1 MMTRWACALFS
12 TPAPVRDFHGW
23 SKYDGNLLSSQD
35 DDKCG
40 YCKIITY
47 MFSILLLFMIMM
59 RVTTTILKM
68 IVMLGCCKLIVWV
81 SQDYDMQVFNI
92 IVDDNDEVDNYDD
105 EDDVGEDDCD
115 AWKLQ
120 TNSVGIARS
129 ADH

>member
-1 MMTRWACALFS
+1 MFS
-12 TPAPVRDFHGW
+12 V
-23 SKYDGNLLSSQD
+23 LLS
-35 DDKCG
+35 
-40 YCKIITY
+40 
-47 MFSILLLFMIMM
+47 FMTMM

-105 EDDVGEDDCD
+105 KDDCD
-115 AWKLQ
+115 ARKLQ